1 MSSKTSILRRR
12 ISAPARG
19 RGHMHL
25 HAAEDIC
32 TLPRAGE
39 FVSIP
44 TDGLMSDLTTLT
56 HQGQVNFRWWKD
68 VHFAQQAGE
77 KHPSLD
83 QPGEWHVEKDN
94 GNWTSGTRHRRWPRE
109 LLYKELKEEH
119 VYNLLTDNRVIKAN
133 QMAKRISQ
141 EEREKAFKQAF
152 TAAAGSVLQDVLNGR
167 EVDGHAA
174 VSQSAG
180 AGAGP
185 LTSHTVH
192 GVTGSSPIAGGTGAC
207 VGATSHGGRW
217 PSSDGSGCSRSCSL
231 RSSQRDQLR
240 TQSWCGCWDD
250 HRCLATLSM
259 MWWKKR

>member
-1 MSSKTSILRRR
+1 MMERRTFCTTGRRKTPKPRPTRRVACR
-12 ISAPARG
+12 KRQWE
-19 RGHMHL
+19 L
-25 HAAEDIC
+25 
-32 TLPRAGE
+32 
-39 FVSIP
+39 
-44 TDGLMSDLTTLT
+44 DL
-56 HQGQVNFRWWKD
+56 
-68 VHFAQQAGE
+68 
-77 KHPSLD
+77 
-83 QPGEWHVEKDN
+83 
-94 GNWTSGTRHRRWPRE
+94 GTRHRRWPRE

-250 HRCLATLSM
+250 HRCWRHCQWCGERKGRPGSC
-259 MWWKKR
+259 